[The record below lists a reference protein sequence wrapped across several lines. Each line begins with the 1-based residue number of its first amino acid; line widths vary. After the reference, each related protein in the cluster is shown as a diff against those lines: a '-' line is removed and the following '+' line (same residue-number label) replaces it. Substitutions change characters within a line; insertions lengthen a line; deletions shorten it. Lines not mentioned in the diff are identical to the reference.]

1 MKSRR
6 WSAHVQAQRS
16 WLMKNDEDDLLV
28 TVLWNYSKLAGCPID
43 QILYDNLEVTFRD
56 LQAV

>member
-1 MKSRR
+1 MKD
-6 WSAHVQAQRS
+6 
-16 WLMKNDEDDLLV
+16 DEDDLLV